1 MGISGA
7 YSWAW
12 FKILLAHLFKAHEAH
27 FGFQNPRSSSRPSLP
42 SAARLP
48 KTLPSPSFDSFLPL
62 RFIYFHPFRSRRP
75 PIAACSCRSFIEPL
89 NWKRWSNFTSGSCK
103 FVVLLVSEL
112 VDWFVTCRC
121 LPVFLFRGFEFF
133 GRIQP
138 RSRSTLK
145 MPKSKR
151 NRPGSFFLREHKF
164 RYMNKKIDCLLWS
177 NWFHLNM
184 KCIYS

>member
-7 YSWAW
+7 YSWAC
-12 FKILLAHLFKAHEAH
+12 FKILLAHLFKAREAH
-27 FGFQNPRSSSRPSLP
+27 FRFQNPRSSSRPSLP

-48 KTLPSPSFDSFLPL
+48 KTLPSPSFGSFLPL
-62 RFIYFHPFRSRRP
+62 PLIYFPPFRSRKP
-75 PIAACSCRSFIEPL
+75 PIAACFCRSFIEPL
-89 NWKRWSNFTSGSCK
+89 KWKRWRNFTSGSCK

-112 VDWFVTCRC
+112 VDWFATYRC
-121 LPVFLFRGFEFF
+121 LLVFLFIGFEFF

-138 RSRSTLK
+138 RSWSTLK

-164 RYMNKKIDCLLWS
+164 RYMNKRLISSLT
-177 NWFHLNM
+177 NV
-184 KCIYS
+184 